1 MKEESKLKQRNEEY
15 QKGTATMASTLDAV
29 ENCIPMPLLDRL
41 KAKRTQI
48 AGEMTKRLKLLDRQI
63 NLLEGS
69 GAEQIVRES
78 EQILYNE

>member
-15 QKGTATMASTLDAV
+15 QKGTANMASTLDTV
-29 ENCIPMPLLDRL
+29 ETCMPMPLLDRL

-48 AGEMTKRLKLLDRQI
+48 ASEMTKRLKLLDRQI